1 MRTILSAE
9 FMRKI
14 SKAAIKKLVNVTGG
28 VVISDSAA
36 SAIADLL
43 EKKANRIA
51 KYAVKRAK
59 TKKRETVIAEDIDS
73 YRVRFGD

>member
-1 MRTILSAE
+1 
-9 FMRKI
+9 MRKI
-14 SKAAIKKLVNVTGG
+14 SKAAIKKLVNGSGG

-36 SAIADLL
+36 SAIATLL
-43 EKKANRIA
+43 EKKAKRIA

-59 TKKRETVIAEDIDS
+59 AKKRESVIAEDIDS